1 MHVEKLSSNSLFPA
15 DINECLELPGLCQGG
30 VCINTFGSFQC
41 ECPRGYALNTDT
53 RVCEGIRMFT
63 PAHRVTCSPQ
73 ILRRGCVHWEGN
85 SLQPPRNGLMWERWE
100 NVPCTKRRQN
110 NNRPPC
116 LRESHYLMCRHNSL
130 SLFLG
135 VARQLDSSVCRR
147 RCDVVTH
154 VLGRD

>member
-63 PAHRVTCSPQ
+63 PAHRVTCSPPDIAQ
-73 ILRRGCVHWEGN
+73 GMC
-85 SLQPPRNGLMWERWE
+85 SLGRKFTPATEEWAHVGEMGK
-100 NVPCTKRRQN
+100 CTKRQN

-135 VARQLDSSVCRR
+135 VARQLDSSVCPR
-147 RCDVVTH
+147 RCDVVAH
-154 VLGRD
+154 VLGRN